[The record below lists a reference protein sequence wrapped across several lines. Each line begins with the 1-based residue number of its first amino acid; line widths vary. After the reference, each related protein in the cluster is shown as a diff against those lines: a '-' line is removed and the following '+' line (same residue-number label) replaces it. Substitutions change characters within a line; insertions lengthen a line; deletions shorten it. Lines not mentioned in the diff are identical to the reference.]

1 MPQIDVF
8 NVSQL
13 FVEEAIDHIE
23 LFRLADLLLAG
34 QQVLPIVNALLTLS
48 QRSVQCLRPPA
59 DQGKVPIGTQAAQH
73 HASQQQCAAQPAQN
87 PGDR

>member
-23 LFRLADLLLAG
+23 LFRLADLLLTG